1 MSDCPNAEIRDRLP
15 DLLHERLDARARAE
29 ALAHVDGCADCRAEL
44 ELLREAFAILAE
56 APRVNVGAIVR
67 ALPSS
72 ASVRRATAP
81 VRSRRF
87 DWRVAASIAALI
99 VGGASIGTYASIGRN
114 VHEAAIAT
122 PTSAVK
128 PAIAPLDSIIRPG
141 QPAESAGSP
150 AVVATTGATAASAA
164 HGDASA
170 ELATGDGLGDMSAGE
185 LQELASDIGKMQPLP
200 PADPDTVIVTA
211 PEIGSTEDN

>member
-1 MSDCPNAEIRDRLP
+1 MNDCPNAEIRDRLP
-15 DLLHERLDARARAE
+15 DLLHERLDARTRAA

-44 ELLREAFAILAE
+44 KLLREALAVLAD

-72 ASVRRATAP
+72 ASVRRAPAP
-81 VRSRRF
+81 ARSRRF

-114 VHEAAIAT
+114 VHEAAIGS

-128 PAIAPLDSIIRPG
+128 PALAPLDSVARHG
-141 QPAESAGSP
+141 QPAESVGTP
-150 AVVATTGATAASAA
+150 AMVATTGATATSAS
-164 HGDASA
+164 HGDAST

-200 PADPDTVIVTA
+200 PADPDTAIVTA